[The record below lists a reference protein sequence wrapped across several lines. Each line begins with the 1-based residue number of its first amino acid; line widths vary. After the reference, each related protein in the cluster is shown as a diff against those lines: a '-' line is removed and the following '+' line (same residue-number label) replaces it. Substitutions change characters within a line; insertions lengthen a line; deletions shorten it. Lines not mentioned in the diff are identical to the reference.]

1 MPRLA
6 SMIVFRPILLLG
18 GVSLAGSSLMVGC
31 ALPDS
36 HLPQGFS
43 SSYYRHLQGVVGQ
56 PTSGPVP
63 VMAAPS
69 IHGPQ
74 VESLPPAPGVE

>member
-1 MPRLA
+1 MPRLG
-6 SMIVFRPILLLG
+6 SVIVFRPILLLS
-18 GVSLAGSSLMVGC
+18 GVSLAGSSFVCGC

-43 SSYYRHLQGVVGQ
+43 SSYYRHLQGVAGQ
-56 PTSGPVP
+56 PSSGPSP
-63 VMAAPS
+63 VMAIPS
-69 IHGPQ
+69 MNSPQ